1 MANQSKHNLSTTLLW
16 LQGLEDNTPTRT
28 RSARLSGNTARK
40 RLKLSQR
47 RPLMSIAGERPAARS
62 AETEQVLSKPPAR
75 VPLHVKVRDVP
86 GNDLVREYV
95 ERRLSFAT
103 DRFED
108 HIERLT
114 VELADANGPRGG
126 ADKVCKLTA
135 DLRPRGQVEA
145 TNINTD
151 FASATDAAA
160 RLLRYRISEE
170 IRRRSDVGKGFAD

>member
-1 MANQSKHNLSTTLLW
+1 MANQSKHDQSTTLLW

-47 RPLMSIAGERPAARS
+47 RPLLSIASERPAARPTE
-62 AETEQVLSKPPAR
+62 AEHTRSNASTRLQLQ
-75 VPLHVKVRDVP
+75 VKVRGVP

-135 DLRPRGQVEA
+135 DLRPRGQLEA
-145 TNINTD
+145 TNLNTD

-170 IRRRSDVGKGFAD
+170 IRRRSDVGKGFAV